1 MIRLV
6 LIFLPFLFILLPTCY
21 LFGDIVLEKLKL
33 EFNKYLKVCVGF
45 ISIISLFQILYYPA
59 MILQLPSLYLT
70 ICGLAITL
78 FLIFLDIK
86 YFKKI
91 KNFYKDKYIL
101 GILFMAF
108 IFFFLY
114 MRTVP
119 EEYFYYDD
127 SFYLPL
133 MYHNANTNKLF
144 SIEPRVGT
152 EVNSISKY
160 YMYQGYYLIGSFFI
174 SIFNIFKD
182 IFSLKFS
189 YVSIVL
195 YFMSVPTFTILFF
208 TFLGLIKQNELTK
221 LEKILFGLCGL
232 FYIIYLPIDS
242 NIYNNIFMTGYS
254 GVFSSLTVIYPFL
267 MFVVFNFYKH
277 KNYKFLLVIIFF
289 ALLSYASFNLFNI
302 VIILFIMLLF
312 QMINNSEINYNDYL
326 LLSFPALLYISAFL
340 INNNFIS
347 MFIFIMIMLLYIIY
361 FKFIIKKHNLISLNK
376 FNKYFKPI
384 LLGISFFPVIASIIM
399 VIFSISIKI
408 DTLYYINTLI
418 NDFFPLFG
426 SYKFHYSYIP
436 ITIFYIILCYLLIFN
451 VYKRRYESADKKV
464 IWFIVLIG
472 LIFLNPLAIPFISTT
487 MTSEVFS
494 RIFPLIFNPLVM
506 FIILKPVINSFKWK
520 KCLAF
525 LMIMFIVGIS
535 LTELKSL
542 SYTVGQTG
550 GSEKVYRMRPRDVI
564 AYIKL
569 EKYLNDYNVSNP
581 VLASNHSDMRIL
593 NPKIVSSYDR
603 FISLTPNESFTKY
616 AYYQLTL
623 YRLNQGIINTEYLQ
637 DGDTLYDAI
646 KYLGVNLI
654 TVDIKC
660 LDNEVID
667 DIGGVCVFDK
677 EKVNDARFIEANK
690 IYNDLL
696 KHLDLVY
703 ETDRYRL
710 YYVGD

>member
-1 MIRLV
+1 M
-6 LIFLPFLFILLPTCY
+6 LFR
-21 LFGDIVLEKLKL
+21 
-33 EFNKYLKVCVGF
+33 
-45 ISIISLFQILYYPA
+45 S
-59 MILQLPSLYLT
+59 
-70 ICGLAITL
+70 
-78 FLIFLDIK
+78 
-86 YFKKI
+86 
-91 KNFYKDKYIL
+91 
-101 GILFMAF
+101 
-108 IFFFLY
+108 
-114 MRTVP
+114 
-119 EEYFYYDD
+119 YDD

-277 KNYKFLLVIIFF
+277 KNYKFLLVILFF

-312 QMINNSEINYNDYL
+312 QMINNSEINYNDFL

-464 IWFIVLIG
+464 IR
-472 LIFLNPLAIPFISTT
+472 SEEH
-487 MTSEVFS
+487 TSELQS
-494 RIFPLIFNPLVM
+494 RGHLVCR
-506 FIILKPVINSFKWK
+506 L
-520 KCLAF
+520 L
-525 LMIMFIVGIS
+525 
-535 LTELKSL
+535 
-542 SYTVGQTG
+542 
-550 GSEKVYRMRPRDVI
+550 
-564 AYIKL
+564 L
-569 EKYLNDYNVSNP
+569 EKKK
-581 VLASNHSDMRIL
+581 R
-593 NPKIVSSYDR
+593 
-603 FISLTPNESFTKY
+603 LTKQKQNNNQYHNKY
-616 AYYQLTL
+616 E
-623 YRLNQGIINTEYLQ
+623 R
-637 DGDTLYDAI
+637 
-646 KYLGVNLI
+646 
-654 TVDIKC
+654 
-660 LDNEVID
+660 
-667 DIGGVCVFDK
+667 
-677 EKVNDARFIEANK
+677 
-690 IYNDLL
+690 
-696 KHLDLVY
+696 
-703 ETDRYRL
+703 
-710 YYVGD
+710 